1 MYTAPGILT
10 LTGSNRMTLT
20 FIIDD
25 VHFTLTGN
33 INPAMPP
40 FKANQVI
47 LTYNNVH
54 ELSSTVSFEGQIGPN
69 NFKLNL
75 ENGVTAEGYLDFP
88 ISPASRISGSGR
100 RSNCNTR
107 AAYQGIFY
115 IYSYLLSKHDC
126 R

>member
-88 ISPASRISGSGR
+88 ISPASRISGSGTW
-100 RSNCNTR
+100 SQN
-107 AAYQGIFY
+107 
-115 IYSYLLSKHDC
+115 
-126 R
+126 